1 MQKNK
6 TPKRKDF
13 VEVFGIPY
21 ATLNDWAKSGEDNW
35 RFKLLDFL
43 SNLTF
48 DEIEII
54 KNRSKKIEE

>member
-13 VEVFGIPY
+13 VKIFGIPY
-21 ATLNDWAKSGEDNW
+21 PTLNDWAKADADNW

-48 DEIEII
+48 EEIEVI
-54 KNRSKKIEE
+54 KNRSKKIEG